1 MAGTRRVGHAGTL
14 DPFATGL
21 LLLAWGRATRLLT
34 FLSGA
39 SKTYRAVMRLGIVTD
54 TGDPTGR
61 VLSAIVP
68 GPDAFDPAR
77 IEAAAAAFRGLIA
90 QRAPAYSAV
99 KQGGEALHRKARR
112 GEVVEPPVRS
122 VTIHA
127 LTVGEIDAAAG
138 TIAFEVTCS
147 SGTYIRSLAEDLGR
161 ALGSGGSL
169 VSLRRTAIGPH
180 LAAGAIPTE
189 DLLERPIGSIPEWNL
204 RLVAA
209 GLTPEGALAFLPG
222 LPLEPAEAD
231 ALGQGRAPARA
242 RALAAGVPAGTAA
255 LRLTDARGA
264 LLAVAAVPADSAQA
278 PEAPLELRLVW
289 AAAETAEERE
299 LEAGA

>member
-1 MAGTRRVGHAGTL
+1 
-14 DPFATGL
+14 
-21 LLLAWGRATRLLT
+21 
-34 FLSGA
+34 
-39 SKTYRAVMRLGIVTD
+39 MRLGIVTD

-61 VLSAIVP
+61 ILENRAP
-68 GPDAFDPAR
+68 LAEAFDPAR
-77 IEAAAAAFRGLIA
+77 IEAAAAALRGPIT
-90 QRAPAYSAV
+90 QRAPVYSAV

-112 GEVVEPPVRS
+112 GEVVEPPVRT

-127 LTVGEIDAAAG
+127 LTVGGIDRAAS

-147 SGTYIRSLAEDLGR
+147 SGTYIRSLAEDWGR
-161 ALGSGGSL
+161 ALGPGASL
-169 VSLRRTAIGPH
+169 ESLRRSAIGPH

-189 DLLERPIGSIPEWNL
+189 DLLDRPIGSIPEWNQ
-204 RLVAA
+204 RLASA
-209 GLTPEGALAFLPG
+209 GLTPEQALAFLPA
-222 LPLEPAEAD
+222 LALEPAEAD

-264 LLAVAAVPADSAQA
+264 LLAVAAVPADAALA
-278 PEAPLELRLVW
+278 PDAPLELRLVW
-289 AAAETAEERE
+289 ASSEAAADEE

>member
-39 SKTYRAVMRLGIVTD
+39 SKTYRAVMRLGVVTD

-61 VLSAIVP
+61 VLSSIVP

-77 IEAAAAAFRGLIA
+77 IEAAAAAFRGPIA

-180 LAAGAIPTE
+180 LAEGAIPTE

-231 ALGQGRAPARA
+231 ALGQGRAPSRA

-255 LRLTDARGA
+255 LRLTDTRGA
-264 LLAVAAVPADSAQA
+264 LLAVAAVPADAAEA

-289 AAAETAEERE
+289 ATADAAEERE
-299 LEAGA
+299 LETGA